1 MNLSQAQNAGIQPI
15 PAATQTASQAEGAA
29 TRVMQAV
36 LQSGYGS
43 ADVLRL
49 GTTER
54 PTASQG
60 EVIVR
65 VHSAAIDRGTWH
77 FMTGRP
83 YLMRIMG
90 FGFSAPKNPIP
101 GLDLSGT
108 VVEVGAGVTR
118 FKKGDQVFGIGA
130 GSFAEFA
137 RAREDKLAHAPAGL
151 PLNTT
156 AALGVSALTAL
167 QALRDHAKVQRGD
180 RVLIIGASGGVGTFA
195 VQIAKA
201 LGADVT
207 GVCSTSKVD
216 MVRSLGATRVFDY
229 TREKFYESG
238 EKYDV
243 ILDIAGNTPI
253 SQLRRVMTPVGRLV
267 FVGNEH
273 GGDYTAGFGRQL
285 WAMMLSPFTKQRF
298 AMMMA
303 REHFEDLEA
312 IAQMAEKGQIR
323 PAVDRMCSLGEVP
336 AALTDMEA
344 GHIRGKVIVRV
355 ES

>member
-1 MNLSQAQNAGIQPI
+1 
-15 PAATQTASQAEGAA
+15 
-29 TRVMQAV
+29 MQAV

-49 GTTER
+49 GTTQR
-54 PTASQG
+54 PSPSQG

-77 FMTGRP
+77 LMTGRP
-83 YLMRIMG
+83 YLMRMMG

-137 RAREDKLAHAPAGL
+137 KAREDKLAHAPKAV
-151 PLNTT
+151 PLNTA
-156 AALGVSALTAL
+156 AALGVSALTAI
-167 QALRDHAKVQRGD
+167 QALRDHAKVEQGD
-180 RVLIIGASGGVGTFA
+180 HVLIIGASGGVGTFA

-201 LGADVT
+201 LGAEVT
-207 GVCSTSKVD
+207 AVCSSSKVE
-216 MVRSLGATRVFDY
+216 MVRSLGAARVFDY

-238 EKYDV
+238 EKYDA

-253 SQLRRVMTPVGRLV
+253 AQLRRVMTPEGRLV
-267 FVGNEH
+267 FIGNEH
-273 GGDYTAGFGRQL
+273 GGDYTAGFGRQI

-312 IAQMAEKGQIR
+312 IAQMVEKGQIR
-323 PAVDRMCSLGEVP
+323 PAVDRVCSLGEVP

-355 ES
+355 EDNLPSERG